1 MRNIINFSLLMI
13 GIFYFNRSFSQMQVQ
28 ARIYLSGA
36 FENFNDQFS
45 TEGKPLMRDRLR
57 VNPFNGQR
65 SIPDN
70 DPYFYPMQN
79 FNISQYYTH
88 IEPSPNQSLH
98 TIANPSAVFAVT
110 GENAIV
116 DWIHVQLR
124 SANDST
130 QVMATRSGLLQR
142 DGDIVDL
149 DGISALNFSN
159 VTLDNYYVVVRHRSH
174 LGVMS
179 KIVNAGSFIDFTN
192 PQTTTYDFGTILP
205 YFDYTGLAQTKV
217 SINETL
223 YNCMYLGD
231 INHDGKVKFHGI
243 NTDLDFLYGD
253 ILNHPS
259 NTNIKSNFD
268 NAVGYYNSDID
279 MNGKA
284 KFDNPNDDTNTLFSQ
299 VLFHPGNQNLNSNY
313 AWTIEQI
320 PVND

>member
-1 MRNIINFSLLMI
+1 MKNIINFSLLLI
-13 GIFYFNRSFSQMQVQ
+13 GIFFFNRSFSQMQVQ
-28 ARIYLSGA
+28 ARVYLAGA

-45 TEGKPLMRDRLR
+45 AEGKPLMRDRLR

-79 FNISQYYTH
+79 FNISQFYTH
-88 IEPSPNQSLH
+88 IETAPNQTLH
-98 TIANPSAVFAVT
+98 NIANPTVVFAVT
-110 GENAIV
+110 GQNAIV
-116 DWIHVQLR
+116 DWVHVQLR
-124 SANDST
+124 SPSDST
-130 QVMATRSGLLQR
+130 HILASRSGLLQR

-149 DGISALNFSN
+149 DGISPLNFEN
-159 VTLDNYYVVVRHRSH
+159 VQLEHYYVVVKHRSH

-179 KIVNAGSFIDFTN
+179 KIVNYGDLVDFTN
-192 PQTTTYDFGTILP
+192 PQIPTYDFGTTLQF
-205 YFDYTGLAQTKV
+205 FDYTGLAQNTF
-217 SINETL
+217 SINESE

-231 INHDGKVKFHGI
+231 VNHDGKVKFHGI
-243 NTDLDFLYGD
+243 NTDTDVLYGD

-268 NAVGYYNSDID
+268 SAIGYYNSDID

-299 VLFHPGNQNLNSNY
+299 ILFHPGNQYLNSNY

-320 PVND
+320 PVGD